1 MQIPIKSILV
11 FHAAARA
18 GSISRAAEELSVT
31 PSAVSQQIQLLEGQL
46 GTTLMARTGR
56 KVTLT
61 EAGERY
67 FSMITAQIEQ
77 ISDATDSIRG
87 FRSVTALT
95 IRATPTISNIPLFAP
110 AIMAGVPSAGPFS
123 PPDTGASTYLTPYAI
138 GTTTEIELMTGRT
151 SPGFMAETMPGG
163 PSRTAL
169 QTGPE
174 VSMQSTCPRR

>member
-77 ISDATDSIRG
+77 ITDATDSIRG
-87 FRSVTALT
+87 FRSVTTLT
-95 IRATPTISNIPLFAP
+95 IRATPTISTNGFCHVSALFWRSIPNWKC
-110 AIMAGVPSAGPFS
+110 
-123 PPDTGASTYLTPYAI
+123 ASTAPTN
-138 GTTTEIELMTGRT
+138 
-151 SPGFMAETMPGG
+151 
-163 PSRTAL
+163 
-169 QTGPE
+169 
-174 VSMQSTCPRR
+174 PRIFRRSLSI

>member
-110 AIMAGVPSAGPFS
+110 RHNGRRSFGRSLFTSGHGRIDISDAVCHWNYNGNRTHDRQNLAGLHG
-123 PPDTGASTYLTPYAI
+123 
-138 GTTTEIELMTGRT
+138 
-151 SPGFMAETMPGG
+151 
-163 PSRTAL
+163 
-169 QTGPE
+169 
-174 VSMQSTCPRR
+174 